1 MAGVVARE
9 ALGAVAHYRHFFW
22 ERRGVCTTVLVYWA
36 RTKVPEWVGDDLD
49 LLREILSVVP
59 CVYVVESSVGDV
71 LAFAWWVAQSGRF
84 GEISGAPTIVLSC
97 AGNGERCRMHADES
111 WRSPLYMLTMEGD
124 SARFFA
130 CAKQDSE
137 VQMPPDLATAEW
149 PCVDHADANLD
160 PDAVSARIAALLG
173 PTHIAIGHLFDGV
186 DQWG

>member
-1 MAGVVARE
+1 MRVSFAR
-9 ALGAVAHYRHFFW
+9 
-22 ERRGVCTTVLVYWA
+22 
-36 RTKVPEWVGDDLD
+36 
-49 LLREILSVVP
+49 
-59 CVYVVESSVGDV
+59 
-71 LAFAWWVAQSGRF
+71 WVAQSERF
-84 GEISGAPTIVLSC
+84 GEAATGAPTLVLSC

-124 SARFFA
+124 SAA
-130 CAKQDSE
+130 CAKQGSE
-137 VQMPPDLATAEW
+137 VWTPPDLATAEW